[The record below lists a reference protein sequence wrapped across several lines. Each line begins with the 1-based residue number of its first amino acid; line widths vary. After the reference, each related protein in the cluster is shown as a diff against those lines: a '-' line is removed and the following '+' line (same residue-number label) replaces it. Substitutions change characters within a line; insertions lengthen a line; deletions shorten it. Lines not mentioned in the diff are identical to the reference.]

1 MVTLIVIGVVLVALL
16 VWGALVQSRRS
27 GGVPPDESNRDSGFR
42 HYLCLSA
49 PGVRPTPVTA

>member
-1 MVTLIVIGVVLVALL
+1 MLTLIVIGVVLAALL

-42 HYLCLSA
+42 HYL
-49 PGVRPTPVTA
+49 